1 MPHDRRLSPAYGVPM
16 TALARSPR
24 TARPLLAAAAGTVC
38 VAMVVTGCT
47 SSPPSPATSPT
58 PAPVESA
65 SPEAQ
70 GEIAA
75 SGTPLADIQPWKAG
89 PAPASA
95 ATGPIAPT
103 VWPTSVVEGSGS
115 ATSTW
120 PTLSVPDLS
129 GEVEVEIVNLSKGGG
144 FGADAQ
150 GEASEVAWTGTG
162 KASAIELPSSPPVL
176 DQGSTYAYRA
186 RARGGDAKEWA
197 GPWVFNV
204 DRIRQGTAPQD
215 SFGGVLVNMMSGL
228 PATSWQSLSFSSAAS
243 TLSLGLVYRPGT
255 PATPG
260 LPEGWT
266 WTMPGLGLTQLIESE
281 TRGGSGEDEGPLS
294 VRLVGSDGTGPTFVR
309 TESGAYV
316 PGLADGTATSYSTGG
331 TLARTGP
338 DTWTFTAGAGAAAEF
353 VAGRVAREW
362 AGGVPLAQFA
372 WDDQGR
378 LTSAGDGL
386 KGGRTLTL
394 SYGEGCQGSSWE
406 GFTLPADLWCAVT
419 YPDGSTSQAAYVEA
433 AGAPRLGTVV
443 DPGGVGVS
451 WGWDA
456 SGRLATLRDS
466 SATAMA
472 SLDPAWGGAEFTNEV
487 AYDAD
492 GRVESITSA
501 APSPGAP
508 RMRHSYVYP
517 VGREV
522 VARIVESTVEG
533 SAAVPVAS
541 LLGDEVGKGT
551 GIEVTVEKDTWR
563 VERKRDIDGLSTV
576 ATYDASGVLTEGT
589 ATDGRTVQV
598 TADSEGLLKSSIGPF
613 TGDASGAMKTS
624 RTMDS
629 TIVNPARGADSAT
642 EPWTG
647 LAAVVWPEGGSAV
660 PQWWDSSVLDNE
672 LAADFD
678 AAPGG
683 AKAPWR
689 AQATGLW
696 RVADEGRYRLV
707 VTSSPGTSAAVTV
720 DGTRCTSLQGECT
733 LPLSK
738 GERAITV
745 ELAVEDAQG
754 KGSFRVA
761 LQGGGGG
768 RVALA
773 DLRPN
778 YNVMTRSVTNDT
790 VNGRN
795 FGTDVYV
802 TDQPWSGQPSKVI
815 SAGNLATSYEYEE
828 TDANAGAF
836 GRQRGATSPGGTT
849 TSQSYYGV
857 DEQATDPCTNA
868 SYPQAGQLKSYT
880 RYDGVTFT
888 SVYDAVGR
896 TVAVTAQGDGM
907 SELAC
912 TTYDAAGR
920 QVSGSTRTGDGQ
932 VIEELSTV
940 RTMADGRVTTVDT
953 VTLGP
958 GSPEGAGETFTS
970 TSVTDLAGRT
980 LELVDAS
987 GTRTTFVHSPAGELL
1002 RRDSWAPG
1010 ADPAAAPTLALEFGY
1025 DDATGRAT
1033 GVTANGTKLAT
1044 IDYDGRGQMSGATYP
1059 DDVSLS
1065 LEYDTAGSVSRAA
1078 IQADGRTYITSRDR
1092 NPAGRTLGSSLLVRD
1107 AKEPLTQQEWDYDYD
1122 DAGRLVSAILVTT
1135 GDTAD
1140 TGGRK
1145 RDFGY
1150 DFGKAP
1156 QGCFPG
1162 AGANL
1167 DRVGG
1172 ARDGTAFET
1181 CRNEKGR
1188 LRWTTDPHLAPESGR
1203 AEATYDGLGRMTQL
1217 SGVVPLEIAWG
1228 AGNQAV
1234 RITQGTSTTS
1244 WVIAGGTVQRMTT
1257 DDGSG
1262 PVTTRYGY
1270 VSGQSPVFILDE
1282 AGTVLDIRVGLP
1294 GGVLAHL
1301 GGPSLALDFPDV
1313 LGAALVTTVG
1323 GVPTGAHASAL
1334 APRGGPYGEPLLDDT
1349 VATSAQTGIGPGT
1362 TFGFQAIAANP
1373 TVTGHHSLTM
1383 TARPYHPWLGEF
1395 LAADPA
1401 AGVSSTDYGY
1411 GDGNPVDKPDYSGA
1425 FGVWDFIG
1433 ISGAI
1438 VAAIAGIGTGGFMKA
1453 TTSKGWKTFTGWAM
1467 GAGIAAGIAGTVGS
1481 FFLSGNSQDAEITAI
1496 AALVGTLVAVI
1507 GVGAYAYKTKGAAQV
1522 HGGQNANQNVPNLQQ
1537 TGPIE
1542 ESIKVSHEPYSAS
1555 YETVYDLGNGNAVTW
1570 STKAGEGT
1578 VFSYQVGGVR
1588 QKTTLTLKFGTD
1600 DFTAEAM
1607 ITDFIMTGG
1616 NKGWVPNNKKLV
1628 KDLHLQMSFWWNP

>member
-1 MPHDRRLSPAYGVPM
+1 MPRQRGPARAYRVPM
-16 TALARSPR
+16 TALARSPK
-24 TARPLLAAAAGTVC
+24 TARPLVAAAVGSLC
-38 VAMVVTGCT
+38 VAMVATGCT
-47 SSPPSPATSPT
+47 SAPPPAAPAST

-65 SPEAQ
+65 SPDAE
-70 GEIAA
+70 GEIAS

-89 PAPASA
+89 PAPASDK
-95 ATGPIAPT
+95 TGPLTPT
-103 VWPTSVVEGSGS
+103 VWPTSIVEGSGS
-115 ATSTW
+115 VTSTW
-120 PTLSVPDLS
+120 PTLRIPDAK
-129 GEVEVEIVNLSKGGG
+129 GEVDVEIVNLSKGGG

-162 KASAIELPSSPPVL
+162 KASGIELPSSPPVL
-176 DQGSTYAYRA
+176 DQGATYAYRA

-204 DRIRQGTAPQD
+204 DRVRQGTAPQD

-228 PATSWQSLSFSSAAS
+228 PATSWQSLSFTGPTSV
-243 TLSLGLVYRPGT
+243 LSLGLVYRPGT

-281 TRGGSGEDEGPLS
+281 TRAGSGDDEGPLS
-294 VRLVGSDGTGPTFVR
+294 VRLAGPDGSGPTFVR

-353 VAGRVAREW
+353 SGGRVSREW

-372 WDDQGR
+372 WDDKGR
-378 LTSAGDGL
+378 LTSIGDGL
-386 KGGRTLTL
+386 EGGRTFAL
-394 SYGEGCQGSSWE
+394 SYGEGCQGGGWE
-406 GFTLPADLWCAVT
+406 GFTLPADLWCAIT

-433 AGAPRLGTVV
+433 GGAPRLGTVV
-443 DPGGVGVS
+443 DPGGVGLA

-456 SGRLATLRDS
+456 AGRLATLRDS

-492 GRVESITSA
+492 GRVESITAA
-501 APSPGAP
+501 APSPGAA
-508 RMRHSYVYP
+508 RMRHAYVYP
-517 VGREV
+517 TGADVT
-522 VARIVESTVEG
+522 ASIVESTVEG
-533 SAAVPVAS
+533 GTAVPVPS

-563 VERKRDIDGLSTV
+563 VERKRDVDGLSTV
-576 ATYDASGVLTEGT
+576 ATYDASGVLIEGT

-598 TADSEGLLKSSIGPF
+598 SADSEGLLKSSVGPF
-613 TGDASGAMKTS
+613 IGDASGAMKTS
-624 RTMDS
+624 RTVDS
-629 TIVNPARGADSAT
+629 TIVNPGQGADSAT

-660 PQWWDSSVLDNE
+660 PQWWDSSVLGSE

-678 AAPGG
+678 AAPSG
-683 AKAPWR
+683 AQTPWR

-696 RVADEGRYRLV
+696 RVEEEGRYRLV
-707 VTSSPGTSAAVTV
+707 VTGSPETSVAVTV
-720 DGTRCTSLQGECT
+720 DGTRCTSLQGECS

-745 ELAVEDAQG
+745 EIAVDELRG
-754 KGSFRVA
+754 KGAFRVA
-761 LQGGGGG
+761 LEGGGG
-768 RVALA
+768 RIALA

-778 YNVMTRSVTNDT
+778 YNTMTRSVTNDN

-795 FGTDVYV
+795 FGTDIYV

-815 SAGNLATSYEYEE
+815 SAGNLATSYSYEE

-836 GRQRGATSPGGTT
+836 GRQRGATSPGGSA
-849 TSQSYYGV
+849 TSQSYYGI

-868 SYPQAGQLKSYT
+868 SYPQSGQMKTFT

-896 TVAVTAQGDGM
+896 TIAVTAQGEGM

-912 TTYDAAGR
+912 TAYDAAGR

-932 VIEELSTV
+932 VIEELATV
-940 RTMADGRVTTVDT
+940 RTLSDGKVTTVDT
-953 VTLGP
+953 ITLGP

-980 LELVDAS
+980 LESVDAS
-987 GTRTTFVHSPAGELL
+987 GTRTTFAYAPDGALL

-1025 DDATGRAT
+1025 DPATGRAT
-1033 GVTANGTKLAT
+1033 GVTANGTKLAE
-1044 IDYDGRGQMSGATYP
+1044 IEYDGRGQMAGATYP
-1059 DDVSLS
+1059 DGVSLS
-1065 LEYDTAGSVSRAA
+1065 LAYDTAGSVSRAVVE
-1078 IQADGRTYITSRDR
+1078 ADGRSYTTSRDR
-1092 NPAGRTLGSSLLVRD
+1092 NAAGRTLASGVEVRD
-1107 AKEPLTQQEWDYDYD
+1107 GKKPITQQEWDYDYD
-1122 DAGRLVSAILVTT
+1122 EAGRLVSAILVTT

-1145 RDFGY
+1145 RDFAY

-1172 ARDGTAFET
+1172 ARDGKDYET

-1188 LRWTTDPHLAPESGR
+1188 LRWTTDPHLAPEDGR
-1203 AEATYDGLGRMTQL
+1203 AEATYDGLGRLTQL
-1217 SGVVPLEIAWG
+1217 SGAVPLEIAWA

-1234 RITQGTSTTS
+1234 RITQGTSSTS
-1244 WVIAGGTVQRMTT
+1244 WVVAGGTVQRMTT
-1257 DDGSG
+1257 DGGSG

-1270 VSGQSPVFILDE
+1270 VGGQSPVFILDD

-1294 GGVLAHL
+1294 GGVLAHV
-1301 GGPSLALDFPDV
+1301 GGASLALDIPDA
-1313 LGAALVTTVG
+1313 LGAAFVTTVG
-1323 GVPTGAHASAL
+1323 GVPTGAHDSAL

-1349 VATSAQTGIGPGT
+1349 VATSALTGIGPGT

-1373 TVTGHHSLTM
+1373 TISGHHSITM

-1425 FGVWDFIG
+1425 FGVWEWVG
-1433 ISGAI
+1433 TAGGI
-1438 VAAIAGIGTGGFMKA
+1438 VAAIAGIGTGAFMKS
-1453 TTSKGWKTFTGWAM
+1453 TTSKGWKVFTGVVM
-1467 GAGIAAGIAGTVGS
+1467 GAGIVAGAVGTTVS
-1481 FFLSGNSQDAEITAI
+1481 ALNSKDSQDTEITAI
-1496 AALVGTLVAVI
+1496 ASIVGTVVALI
-1507 GVGAYAYKTKGAAQV
+1507 GVGSYAYKNRSAAQV
-1522 HGGQNANQNVPNLQQ
+1522 HAGQNANQDVPNLQQ

-1542 ESIKVSHEPYSAS
+1542 DSIKVTHDPYYSNYDA
-1555 YETVYDLGNGNAVTW
+1555 VYDLGNGNAVTW
-1570 STKAGEGT
+1570 TTKSGEGT
-1578 VFSYQVGGVR
+1578 VFAYQVGGVQ
-1588 QKTTLTLKFGTD
+1588 QKTTLALKFGTD
-1600 DFTAEAM
+1600 DLTAEAM
-1607 ITDFIMTGG
+1607 ITNFVLKGG
-1616 NKGWVPNNKKLV
+1616 NKGWVPNDKKLV
-1628 KDLHLQMSFWWNP
+1628 KDLTLQMNFWWNP